1 MNISQA
7 YNKTL
12 ELEGLLQLL
21 KSENVDTSKVEAIFK
36 SLFNKIDEIDTEI
49 SDLKQQFNAEITS
62 IDINLLENDI
72 EKIEENIDDIEDPE
86 DDVVDNRDS
95 ELDQI
100 NIEIPQVVETE
111 TEIEVDQ
118 EMKADDDISNDSDDS
133 SEPDIE
139 VEFECVD
146 VDVNQSAFALKSRGD
161 IRKMFTLNDNF
172 KFRRELFHNS
182 QEQYSQALSAIEQM
196 ESMSE
201 VEEHFYTEL
210 KWDKENPEVIE
221 FMAIVTVYFLG
232 R

>member
-182 QEQYSQALSAIEQM
+182 QHPVRHYI
-196 ESMSE
+196 
-201 VEEHFYTEL
+201 
-210 KWDKENPEVIE
+210 WP
-221 FMAIVTVYFLG
+221 
-232 R
+232 